1 MSYRP
6 QYAYPPAP
14 AGFRYEQF
22 HYSFDSTNVVAFQG
36 TLAAGAQTDAINL
49 QTEQD
54 AIFKCRAVRFAL
66 GTGDSR
72 LYCELRT
79 PHGDYLQSPF
89 VPLARWARPTGIV
102 GAGSLFVPLEPEIE
116 TPPGGAW
123 TVYYYNPTGAPVAF
137 PAITLDGL
145 KMRCIGRAA

>member
-102 GAGSLFVPLEPEIE
+102 GAGRCSSLSNRRLKRLLGEP
-116 TPPGGAW
+116 G
-123 TVYYYNPTGAPVAF
+123 
-137 PAITLDGL
+137 
-145 KMRCIGRAA
+145 RCTTTIRRALRLRSLRSRWMG